1 MPPQLGHLGTISATD
16 SIHRTDCLLPCL
28 SVPAQEVDV
37 HTFARMVLAVLDL
50 APPAHAGAA
59 AGGGT
64 ARLAEALHSLF
75 ALYLEFRSN
84 PSFQQLGVFGAAAT
98 APEDGPEHASM
109 AAAQPE
115 IA

>member
-1 MPPQLGHLGTISATD
+1 M
-16 SIHRTDCLLPCL
+16 
-28 SVPAQEVDV
+28 PAQEVDV